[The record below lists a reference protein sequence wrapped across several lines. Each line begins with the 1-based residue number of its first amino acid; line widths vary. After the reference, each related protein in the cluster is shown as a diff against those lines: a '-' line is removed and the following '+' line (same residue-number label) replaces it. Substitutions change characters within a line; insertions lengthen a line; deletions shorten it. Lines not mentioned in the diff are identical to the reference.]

1 MRTLYMLALAIG
13 VTTALRAPS
22 PICMAKA
29 KAGKKKAVKPKVA
42 ARGFGAAP
50 TAAPAK
56 SAADPEWSAF
66 INWLDKSGATTDAV
80 ALASFGGLRG
90 VRVTRPIKAGEELI
104 RIPRAAI
111 LDGVAAD
118 ESAVAGL
125 WRDSATPP
133 PGYAKLALAIL
144 YELRLGSASRYAPY
158 LNLLPSMEAFASG
171 GGPAATWSDEELAVT
186 ECGKLIAQASSLR
199 ELRRNGGGHAALEP
213 SKLQARWIELNLPG
227 SPPNEEELAWAV
239 TAVTSRAYTVEEG
252 GSEGGSTD
260 GSTVSGMIPMVC
272 ARTKRP
278 LTHNL

>member
-1 MRTLYMLALAIG
+1 MRAAT
-13 VTTALRAPS
+13 P
-22 PICMAKA
+22 PI
-29 KAGKKKAVKPKVA
+29 
-42 ARGFGAAP
+42 
-50 TAAPAK
+50 
-56 SAADPEWSAF
+56 
-66 INWLDKSGATTDAV
+66 N
-80 ALASFGGLRG
+80 
-90 VRVTRPIKAGEELI
+90 AGEELI

-213 SKLQARWIELNLPG
+213 SKLQARWVELNLPG

-239 TAVTSRAYTVEEG
+239 TAVTSALIRWRADRKAAVRMAH
-252 GSEGGSTD
+252 
-260 GSTVSGMIPMVC
+260 VSGMITMAWHLPRLSSHQLTVPC
-272 ARTKRP
+272 AHYTLQCPHPNSDTRP
-278 LTHNL
+278 LLRARARVCTLLMPLVQVDMANHNGPAA